1 MIVEEAK
8 ARLVQLDEDLELFD
22 EVGIPAGQKLNGKLN
37 SIRQAIADLKALLNQ
52 QPFLSKDEE
61 IEFFKYVKPQF
72 IARQLFALDVFTI
85 EAGKPFDTAEVIKNY
100 FEQELKYTRKFYD
113 QNKFMHQYYLLEGKE
128 LDSLLFVRNVQP
140 PSSLIP
146 DVQGFDPEFSTAG
159 DYLFA
164 RFIANE
170 RVQKFLSDHLYSP
183 EEIESLSRTTKR
195 KVKLK
200 WTGDKLNLIELAYG
214 IYDTMQISDGNVT
227 ISEIIE
233 WLEESLSVSLN
244 RYYRR
249 FSEIKMRK
257 TLSKTRYLDQMVL
270 AVNNHIIEGDSYKPL
285 PLKSASQ
292 LK

>member
-1 MIVEEAK
+1 MMIEAAK

-22 EVGIPAGQKLNGKLN
+22 EMGIPAGQKLNGKLN
-37 SIRQAIADLKALLNQ
+37 SIRQAIGDLKALLNQ
-52 QPFLSKDEE
+52 QSFFSTDQE
-61 IEFFKYVKPQF
+61 IQFFKYVKPQF

-85 EAGKPFDTAEVIKNY
+85 DTYKPVDAAEVIKHY
-100 FEQELKYTRKFYD
+100 YEQELKYIRKSYD
-113 QNKFMHQYYLLEGKE
+113 QNKFMHQYYLLEGTE
-128 LDSLLFVRNVQP
+128 LDALLFVRNVQP

-170 RVQKFLSDHLYSP
+170 QLQGFLTDRLHRP
-183 EEIESLSRTTKR
+183 EEIESPSRTIK
-195 KVKLK
+195 KKGGFK

-214 IYDTMQISDGNVT
+214 IYDTVQINDGNLT
-227 ISEIIE
+227 IAEIIA
-233 WLEESLSVSLN
+233 WLEESLAISLN

-257 TLSKTRYLDQMVL
+257 TLSKTRYLDQMVV

-292 LK
+292 SK